1 MLMIARCTCNTSLYL
16 RRCKGKH
23 CKTENLGG
31 AMEHRCCVEV
41 LNIQGKL
48 VFDGSIDNLDCIT
61 QHEEYKAITNK
72 AVLENVVLCA
82 CIYHDIRTRYQTTF
96 IAKKTQTF

>member
-1 MLMIARCTCNTSLYL
+1 MLMISRCTCNTSLYL
-16 RRCKGKH
+16 RRCKCKH

-31 AMEHRCCVEV
+31 AMEHRCCVGV

-48 VFDGSIDNLDCIT
+48 VFYGSIENPDCIT

-72 AVLENVVLCA
+72 AVLENVAPLLRCKNGRSYRRQSGVT
-82 CIYHDIRTRYQTTF
+82 HNE
-96 IAKKTQTF
+96 